1 MEYVLRPE
9 GEPVADPASGPVAAP
24 PPSIAREPE
33 PVRQDPPQAPA
44 PARRPAAAQAP
55 QAAPQAPGQPAP
67 HAPPPPA
74 QPSGFPEPWASYLSK
89 VSPDHKMVWT
99 YMELGYDLA
108 GQADARRRTVVADLI
123 KHLRLPPRPVA
134 FWPVAV
140 LQGDRLVTNAEIFW
154 RGWKLWRTPHIVCF
168 GVDALRA
175 ILPDADPARTMHM
188 FKEFMVH
195 VMPPLNALADMLPHE
210 RQIAVDPLAGLRL

>member
-9 GEPVADPASGPVAAP
+9 GEPVAASDSEPVAAP
-24 PPSIAREPE
+24 QPTMAREPE
-33 PVRQDPPQAPA
+33 PVRQAPQQAPA
-44 PARRPAAAQAP
+44 QPRRPAP
-55 QAAPQAPGQPAP
+55 KPAAPAAPK
-67 HAPPPPA
+67 PPA
-74 QPSGFPEPWASYLSK
+74 QPAPRAPSASAPTSGFPEPWATYLRK

-108 GQADARRRTVVADLI
+108 GQADARRRAVVGDLI
-123 KHLRLPPRPVA
+123 KYLRLPPRPVA

-175 ILPDADPARTMHM
+175 ILPDADPGRTMHM

-195 VMPPLNALADMLPHE
+195 VMPPLHALADMLPHE
-210 RQIAVDPLAGLRL
+210 RQMAVDPLSGLRL